1 MVEDVFGGLFFI
13 SSVVLFFFFLNGSS
27 SKMFLDIEKDDLND
41 DKKNG
46 KCEKMFFCFKRMLS
60 SCG

>member
-1 MVEDVFGGLFFI
+1 M
-13 SSVVLFFFFLNGSS
+13 VLFFFFLNGNG
-27 SKMFLDIEKDDLND
+27 SKFLIELERDDLND

-46 KCEKMFFCFKRMLS
+46 KCEKIFLCFKRMLS